1 MDLHVPTCRRHYPG
15 GPLGSDRSWDGL
27 FQPFPI
33 HPQRRRPSPS
43 ECKVG
48 VHIGRFEACS
58 TFTCV
63 TACRLAASPKRH
75 ICLEGSDGFVT
86 STAAPIATGWSDPV
100 AGWELHPLKSQHLF
114 TAHTRSDPAK
124 PSDRTFTGKSNG
136 IMGCR
141 PGPDP
146 AKPPLYCLS
155 FPSRPAASTRL
166 ETATPRARPSDTL
179 RCYAA
184 AVGKRL
190 VLSAEDIQHTRPR
203 VTTPNADRRRG
214 QESSG
219 QEEAKGVNQGP
230 PAPGRQGLSVVQTG
244 GPIDTQ
250 AAGRTVPGPRS
261 RQEKSCVP

>member
-1 MDLHVPTCRRHYPG
+1 MRGRARPVPRGRPVEGHAPSPLGVSRVALDLRVPTCRRHYPG
-15 GPLGSDRSWDGL
+15 GPLGSDRSWGGL

-114 TAHTRSDPAK
+114 TAHTQVDLDPNLRPVAMAPQALLQVFRNLTTNAIQAMSKGGTLHLMTRSDPARQAVLAVVA
-124 PSDRTFTGKSNG
+124 DTG
-136 IMGCR
+136 
-141 PGPDP
+141 PGLAP
-146 AKPPLYCLS
+146 
-155 FPSRPAASTRL
+155 
-166 ETATPRARPSDTL
+166 
-179 RCYAA
+179 
-184 AVGKRL
+184 KR
-190 VLSAEDIQHTRPR
+190 
-203 VTTPNADRRRG
+203 
-214 QESSG
+214 
-219 QEEAKGVNQGP
+219 
-230 PAPGRQGLSVVQTG
+230 
-244 GPIDTQ
+244 
-250 AAGRTVPGPRS
+250 
-261 RQEKSCVP
+261 